1 MLLGN
6 LNQMPILNYWNDQI
20 TVKQIFVY
28 VPMVRNILIMIGLL
42 RIVGLVDRKE
52 YMRSVYNRST
62 KQSFCVKFVKL

>member
-20 TVKQIFVY
+20 TVKQMLAFV
-28 VPMVRNILIMIGLL
+28 VMVRNIPIMIGLL

-52 YMRSVYNRST
+52 YMKSVYRGST
-62 KQSFCVKFVKL
+62 NPSFCVKFAKH